1 MVHGLDRGCPAIP
14 GHPTSATESATG
26 RPPGSAPAAS
36 SDQATRRGRTAGH
49 RTWPFGGSPGRP
61 MSSWSRRPGSCSAS
75 TSRPGGGRPGRT
87 APHPAAAE
95 DHPEHRRRRLPG
107 PPPWSA
113 RAARA
118 QCRHRQSAGPGR
130 RLDRDAR
137 PATGLETVI
146 IVAVPARR
154 TIGRRGAS
162 GFCTASTGGYPGS
175 LAARTSTGSITG
187 GRASSSDAWAISAAA
202 T

>member
-1 MVHGLDRGCPAIP
+1 MAAGLEGP
-14 GHPTSATESATG
+14 HPTLPLLRTILNTAVDDYLA
-26 RPPGSAPAAS
+26 RPPGPHE
-36 SDQATRRGRTAGH
+36 RRGRSAATVN
-49 RTWPFGGSPGRP
+49 RP
-61 MSSWSRRPGSCSAS
+61 ALV
-75 TSRPGGGRPGRT
+75 
-87 APHPAAAE
+87 AA
-95 DHPEHRRRRLPG
+95 LTG
-107 PPPWSA
+107 
-113 RAARA
+113 
-118 QCRHRQSAGPGR
+118 
-130 RLDRDAR
+130 DAR